1 MTAVSVILPV
11 CDQPVPVMM
20 MKAHKHL
27 IAASPVAA
35 VSLRRACSS
44 SRTCRD
50 GASFRTPVRCEP
62 SRSSEFMKI
71 LSQLVSVVDG
81 IAETQVN
88 EDADVDETGDSKS

>member
-1 MTAVSVILPV
+1 MTSVSVILPV

-50 GASFRTPVRCEP
+50 GASFRTCLCEP